1 MRAVQ
6 ETINLIRIRR
16 ELGIAGQRRE
26 MPRQRVPKLM
36 MMEYGKALDGLVV
49 APMRAVMSPLLEELP
64 RLIAAANRER
74 MDAGEGKRAR
84 ELVDQARRK
93 LEQVVKPEAV
103 ERIAEQFASRV
114 STANR
119 IQLTKQVRAALGT
132 DVFINDRRL
141 VRVVD
146 GFVHHNVSLIKDI
159 PAELASNVEK
169 AVQNALTSGTLHR
182 DLAKTLEDKFGFA
195 EDRAARIARDQ
206 IGKLYGQ
213 VNVARQKDLGIRR
226 FTWRTMDDGKVRDE
240 HEEREGEVYFFDD
253 PPDGE
258 LPGEPV
264 NCRCTADPV
273 FADILDA
280 LEE

>member
-16 ELGIAGQRRE
+16 ELGIAGQRRT
-26 MPRQRVPKLM
+26 MPRQKMPKLM
-36 MMEYGKALDGLVV
+36 MMEYGKALDALVV
-49 APMRAVMSPLLEELP
+49 APMRSVMAPLLEELP

-84 ELVDQARRK
+84 DLVDQARRK
-93 LEQVVKPEAV
+93 LEQIVKPEAV
-103 ERIAEQFASRV
+103 EKIASQFASRF

-119 IQLTKQVRAALGT
+119 IQLSKQVRAALGT

-141 VRVVD
+141 ARVVD
-146 GFVHHNVSLIKDI
+146 GFLHHNVALIKDV
-159 PAELASNVEK
+159 PAELASNIEK
-169 AVQNALTSGTLHR
+169 AVQNALTSGTLHG

-213 VNVARQKDLGIRR
+213 INAARQKDLGIRR
-226 FTWRTMDDGKVRDE
+226 FTWRTTGDEKVRDE
-240 HEEREGEVYFFDD
+240 HEEREGEVYSYDD

-258 LPGEPV
+258 LPGEPI

-273 FADILDA
+273 FEDILAA
-280 LEE
+280 LED